1 MGVPVNNHEGALSER
16 IVQEVS
22 QIRAELAR
30 KRRTRAHRQSRSR
43 HTELPPNYDA
53 IQGSPNEVLHKIMT
67 KYYSHSTHAMS
78 SFYSS
83 ANKL

>member
-1 MGVPVNNHEGALSER
+1 MNNHEGALSER

-30 KRRTRAHRQSRSR
+30 KRRTRAHRPSR

-53 IQGSPNEVLHKIMT
+53 IQGSQ
-67 KYYSHSTHAMS
+67 
-78 SFYSS
+78 
-83 ANKL
+83 